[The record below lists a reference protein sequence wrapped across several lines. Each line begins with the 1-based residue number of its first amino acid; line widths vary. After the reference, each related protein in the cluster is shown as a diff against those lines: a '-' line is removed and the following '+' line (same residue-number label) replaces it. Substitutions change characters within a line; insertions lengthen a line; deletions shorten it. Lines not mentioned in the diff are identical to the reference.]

1 MLQAMNT
8 GHDGSL
14 TTIHANSPRDALSRV
29 ETLVLTGGV
38 ELPLK
43 AIREQI
49 ASAFDMVVQVSR
61 LVDGTR
67 RITHITEVLRME
79 SDVVTLQDLFLA
91 KPVEDGEEAAAG
103 SNNRLLG
110 PMRATGIKPQFLSK
124 MGENG
129 VHLPPQFFQLE
140 PERGDQPRGAP
151 DGLRQGTGMRRALV
165 LVAGLAAVLAIAV
178 GASTAAPPRVQ
189 IAQVDTSRY
198 PLITATVIAPGSDK
212 LEPGVARP
220 PPRTASPSRRPSRAA
235 ARAAA
240 IGVALDVSRSTE
252 GAPARRRASRPPRLR
267 EGQAPAAIRWRS
279 TRSATRRIPCTPS
292 TPTSTRSRAP

>member
-14 TTIHANSPRDALSRV
+14 TTIHANTPRDALSRV

-79 SDVVTLQDLFLA
+79 SDVVTLQDLFIA
-91 KPVEDGEEAAAG
+91 KPARGRRGGRSAG
-103 SNNRLLG
+103 AINRLLG
-110 PMRATGIKPQFLSK
+110 PMQRDRHQAAVPQQARR
-124 MGENG
+124 E
-129 VHLPPQFFQLE
+129 
-140 PERGDQPRGAP
+140 
-151 DGLRQGTGMRRALV
+151 RRAP
-165 LVAGLAAVLAIAV
+165 AAAVLPARARARQRSRRRARRPSA
-178 GASTAAPPRVQ
+178 GPRHEARARARQPASRPCSRSRSAPRPRRTPRVQ

-198 PLITATVIAPGSDK
+198 PLITATVIAPNSDK
-212 LEPGVARP
+212 LKRVDAATPA
-220 PPRTASPSRRPSRAA
+220 RTASAVTTTQSGGGVGRRDRRRDRRQP
-235 ARAAA
+235 
-240 IGVALDVSRSTE
+240 LDGGR
-252 GAPARRRASRPPRLR
+252 PARRRQARPQPR
-267 EGQAPAAIRWRS
+267 S
-279 TRSATRRIPCTPS
+279 
-292 TPTSTRSRAP
+292 

>member
-14 TTIHANSPRDALSRV
+14 TTIHANTPRDALSRV

-79 SDVVTLQDLFLA
+79 SDVVTLQDLFIAMPL
-91 KPVEDGEEAAAG
+91 EDGEEAAAG
-103 SNNRLLG
+103 SANRLLG
-110 PMRATGIKPQFLSK
+110 AMKASGIKPQFLSK
-124 MGENG
+124 LGENG

-140 PERGDQPRGAP
+140 PD
-151 DGLRQGTGMRRALV
+151 RA
-165 LVAGLAAVLAIAV
+165 G
-178 GASTAAPPRVQ
+178 GQAPPRPT
-189 IAQVDTSRY
+189 AFGRTS
-198 PLITATVIAPGSDK
+198 A
-212 LEPGVARP
+212 
-220 PPRTASPSRRPSRAA
+220 
-235 ARAAA
+235 
-240 IGVALDVSRSTE
+240 
-252 GAPARRRASRPPRLR
+252 
-267 EGQAPAAIRWRS
+267 
-279 TRSATRRIPCTPS
+279 
-292 TPTSTRSRAP
+292 

>member
-1 MLQAMNT
+1 MNT

-14 TTIHANSPRDALSRV
+14 TTIHANTPRDALSRV

-79 SDVVTLQDLFLA
+79 SDVVTLQDLFVA
-91 KPVEDGEEAAAG
+91 KPLEDGEDAGAA
-103 SNNRLLG
+103 NNRLLG

-124 MGENG
+124 LGENG

-140 PERGDQPRGAP
+140 PDRGP
-151 DGLRQGTGMRRALV
+151 
-165 LVAGLAAVLAIAV
+165 AG
-178 GASTAAPPRVQ
+178 P
-189 IAQVDTSRY
+189 
-198 PLITATVIAPGSDK
+198 
-212 LEPGVARP
+212 ARP
-220 PPRTASPSRRPSRAA
+220 TAFGRA
-235 ARAAA
+235 
-240 IGVALDVSRSTE
+240 
-252 GAPARRRASRPPRLR
+252 
-267 EGQAPAAIRWRS
+267 QA
-279 TRSATRRIPCTPS
+279 
-292 TPTSTRSRAP
+292 